1 MADRVHTL
9 ARLTP
14 RMLAQ
19 SRVIAKGNRI
29 RDVQGIGRV
38 AVKRQRVHAL

>member
-1 MADRVHTL
+1 MADRDRTFAL
-9 ARLTP
+9 LTP

-19 SRVIAKGNRI
+19 SRVIAKGKRM